1 MWTGSDLIVMT
12 AEEESFDLE
21 LPYQIEATMPTG
33 RVRVVVRETRFQD
46 QLRSKGFGEHQGSRY
61 VLNFCEALYLVYT
74 KRLSIRN
81 NADENMDFEE
91 LIKRMLKHDANILT
105 RFLVYRDLRGRGYV
119 VKDGFGFGIDFRVY
133 ERGEYQKKP
142 SKYLVYA
149 LNEGINL
156 KIEELYDLIDQTAK
170 MGKNSVL
177 AVIERRGEV
186 IYYKASKFLLKE
198 NKFRQKTELETSN
211 IRTEINVES

>member
-1 MWTGSDLIVMT
+1 MWTGSDLFVMS
-12 AEEESFDLE
+12 ADIEGSDLDISY
-21 LPYQIEATMPTG
+21 LIEAIIPAG
-33 RVRVVVRETRFQD
+33 ETKILVTEMKFQD
-46 QLRSKGFGEHQGSRY
+46 QLRSKGFGENEDSGYILSY
-61 VLNFCEALYLVYT
+61 CEALYLAFT
-74 KRLSIRN
+74 NRLVIKNNEDMSIG
-81 NADENMDFEE
+81 FEQ
-91 LIKRMLKHDANILT
+91 LIKKMLRHDPSVLT
-105 RFLVYRDLRGRGYV
+105 RFLVYRDLRSRGYV

-156 KIEELYDLIDQTAK
+156 KIEDLYDLIDQTAK

-186 IYYKASKFLLKE
+186 IYYKASKFLLRD
-198 NKFRQKTELETSN
+198 NKFRQESESEAGPFKRLE
-211 IRTEINVES
+211 

>member
-1 MWTGSDLIVMT
+1 MSADIEGSDLDI
-12 AEEESFDLE
+12 SYL
-21 LPYQIEATMPTG
+21 IEATMPAGETKIM
-33 RVRVVVRETRFQD
+33 VNETRCQD
-46 QLRSKGFGEHQGSRY
+46 QLRSKGFGENQNSEFILSY
-61 VLNFCEALYLVYT
+61 CEALFLSFTNRLVI
-74 KRLSIRN
+74 KN
-81 NADENMDFEE
+81 NDDTIGFEQ
-91 LIKRMLKHDANILT
+91 LIKKMLKHDPGILT
-105 RFLVYRDLRGRGYV
+105 RFLVYRDLRSRGYV

-149 LNEGINL
+149 LNEGINM
-156 KIEELYDLIDQTAK
+156 KIEELYDLIDQTAR

-198 NKFRQKTELETSN
+198 NRFRKESEISSELSN
-211 IRTEINVES
+211 RLE

>member
-1 MWTGSDLIVMT
+1 MGTD
-12 AEEESFDLE
+12 FDLFVMPPE
-21 LPYQIEATMPTG
+21 IDGADFDSAYSIEAFMSTG
-33 RVRVVVRETRFQD
+33 EMRILVTETKFQD
-46 QLRSKGFGEHQGSRY
+46 QLRSKGFGEREDSEY
-61 VLNFCEALYLVYT
+61 ILSYCEALYLLFT
-74 KRLSIRN
+74 NRLVIKTREDNSIGFR
-81 NADENMDFEE
+81 E
-91 LIKRMLKHDANILT
+91 LIQKMLRQDPSVLT
-105 RFLVYRDLRGRGYV
+105 RFLVYRDLRSRGYV

-133 ERGEYQKKP
+133 ERGEYQRKP

-186 IYYKASKFLLKE
+186 IYYKATKLLLKD
-198 NKFRQKTELETSN
+198 NKFRQQELSQHSAQN
-211 IRTEINVES
+211 PA

>member
-1 MWTGSDLIVMT
+1 MWTGSDLFVMS
-12 AEEESFDLE
+12 ADIEGSDLDISY
-21 LPYQIEATMPTG
+21 LIEAIIPAG
-33 RVRVVVRETRFQD
+33 ETKILVTETKFQD
-46 QLRSKGFGEHQGSRY
+46 QLRSKGFGENEDSEY
-61 VLNFCEALYLVYT
+61 TLSYCEALYLAFTNKLVV
-74 KRLSIRN
+74 KNIEDISIG
-81 NADENMDFEE
+81 FEQ
-91 LIKRMLKHDANILT
+91 LIKEMLRNDPSVLT
-105 RFLVYRDLRGRGYV
+105 RFLVYRDLRSRGYV

-156 KIEELYDLIDQTAK
+156 KIEDLYDLIDQTAK

-186 IYYKASKFLLKE
+186 IYYKASKFLLKD
-198 NKFRQKTELETSN
+198 NKFRQEGEIGTGPIKRLE
-211 IRTEINVES
+211 

>member
-1 MWTGSDLIVMT
+1 MWTGSDLFVMS
-12 AEEESFDLE
+12 ADIEGSDLDISY
-21 LPYQIEATMPTG
+21 LIEATMPAGETKIM
-33 RVRVVVRETRFQD
+33 VNETRCQD
-46 QLRSKGFGEHQGSRY
+46 QLRSKGFGENQNSEFILSY
-61 VLNFCEALYLVYT
+61 CEALFLSFTNRLVI
-74 KRLSIRN
+74 KN
-81 NADENMDFEE
+81 NEDDTIGFEQ
-91 LIKRMLKHDANILT
+91 LIKMMLKHDPGILT
-105 RFLVYRDLRGRGYV
+105 RFLVYRDLRSRGYV

-149 LNEGINL
+149 LNEGINM
-156 KIEELYDLIDQTAK
+156 KIEELYDLIDQTAR

-198 NKFRQKTELETSN
+198 NRFRKESEISSELSN
-211 IRTEINVES
+211 RLE

>member
-1 MWTGSDLIVMT
+1 MWTGSDLFVMS
-12 AEEESFDLE
+12 ADIEGSDLDISY
-21 LPYQIEATMPTG
+21 LIEATMPAGETKIM
-33 RVRVVVRETRFQD
+33 VNETRCQD
-46 QLRSKGFGEHQGSRY
+46 QLRSKGFGENQNSEFILSY
-61 VLNFCEALYLVYT
+61 CEALFLSFTNRLVI
-74 KRLSIRN
+74 KN
-81 NADENMDFEE
+81 NEDDTIGFEQ
-91 LIKRMLKHDANILT
+91 LIKMMLKHDPGILT
-105 RFLVYRDLRGRGYV
+105 RFLVYRDLRSRGYV

-149 LNEGINL
+149 LNEGINM
-156 KIEELYDLIDQTAK
+156 KIEELYDLIDQTAR

-198 NKFRQKTELETSN
+198 NRFRKESEISSELPNRLE
-211 IRTEINVES
+211 

>member
-1 MWTGSDLIVMT
+1 MWTGSDLFVMS
-12 AEEESFDLE
+12 ADIEGSDLDISY
-21 LPYQIEATMPTG
+21 LIEATMPAGETKIM
-33 RVRVVVRETRFQD
+33 VNETRCQD
-46 QLRSKGFGEHQGSRY
+46 QLRSKGFGENQDSQFILSY
-61 VLNFCEALYLVYT
+61 CEALFLSFTNRLVI
-74 KRLSIRN
+74 KN
-81 NADENMDFEE
+81 NEDDTIGFEQ
-91 LIKRMLKHDANILT
+91 LIKMMLKHDPGILT
-105 RFLVYRDLRGRGYV
+105 RFLVYRDLRSRGYV

-149 LNEGINL
+149 LNEGINM
-156 KIEELYDLIDQTAK
+156 KIEELYDLIDQTAR

-198 NKFRQKTELETSN
+198 NRFRKESEISSELSN
-211 IRTEINVES
+211 RLE

>member
-1 MWTGSDLIVMT
+1 MWTGSDLFVMS
-12 AEEESFDLE
+12 ADIEGSDLDISY
-21 LPYQIEATMPTG
+21 LIEAIIPVG
-33 RVRVVVRETRFQD
+33 ETKILVTETKYQD
-46 QLRSKGFGEHQGSRY
+46 QLRSKGFGENEDSEY
-61 VLNFCEALYLVYT
+61 TLSYCEALYLAFT
-74 KRLSIRN
+74 NRLVIKNNEDISIG
-81 NADENMDFEE
+81 FEQ
-91 LIKRMLKHDANILT
+91 LIKKMLKHDPSVLT
-105 RFLVYRDLRGRGYV
+105 RFLVYRDLRSRGYV

-156 KIEELYDLIDQTAK
+156 KIEDLYDLIDQTAK

-186 IYYKASKFLLKE
+186 IYYKASKFLLKD
-198 NKFRQKTELETSN
+198 NKFRQESEIGTGPFKRLE
-211 IRTEINVES
+211 

>member
-1 MWTGSDLIVMT
+1 MWTGSDLFVMS
-12 AEEESFDLE
+12 ADIEGSDLDISY
-21 LPYQIEATMPTG
+21 LIEAIIPAG
-33 RVRVVVRETRFQD
+33 ETKILVTETKFQD
-46 QLRSKGFGEHQGSRY
+46 QLRSKGFGESEDSQYTLSY
-61 VLNFCEALYLVYT
+61 CEALYLAFT
-74 KRLSIRN
+74 NRLVIKN
-81 NADENMDFEE
+81 KEDIYIGFEQ
-91 LIKRMLKHDANILT
+91 LVKKMLKHDPSVLT
-105 RFLVYRDLRGRGYV
+105 RFLVYRDLRSRGYV

-156 KIEELYDLIDQTAK
+156 KIEDLYDLIDQTAK

-186 IYYKASKFLLKE
+186 IYYKASKYLLKD
-198 NKFRQKTELETSN
+198 NKFRQESEIDTVPYKRLE
-211 IRTEINVES
+211 

>member
-1 MWTGSDLIVMT
+1 MWTGSDLFVMS
-12 AEEESFDLE
+12 ADIEGSE
-21 LPYQIEATMPTG
+21 LDVSYLIEATMPAG
-33 RVRVVVRETRFQD
+33 ETKIIVNETKFQD
-46 QLRSKGFGEHQGSRY
+46 QLRSKGFGENQDSEYTLGH
-61 VLNFCEALYLVYT
+61 CEALYLSFT
-74 KRLSIRN
+74 NRLVIKN
-81 NADENMDFEE
+81 NEDTNIGFEQ
-91 LIKRMLKHDANILT
+91 LIKKMLKHDPSILT
-105 RFLVYRDLRGRGYV
+105 RFLVYRDLRSRGYV

-156 KIEELYDLIDQTAK
+156 KIEALYDLIDQTAR

-186 IYYKASKFLLKE
+186 IYYKASKFLLKD
-198 NKFRQKTELETSN
+198 NRFRQES
-211 IRTEINVES
+211 EISAGHIQRFDKG

>member
-1 MWTGSDLIVMT
+1 MWTGSDLFVMST
-12 AEEESFDLE
+12 DIEGSDLDIS
-21 LPYQIEATMPTG
+21 YIIEAIIPAGKTKILVT
-33 RVRVVVRETRFQD
+33 ETRFQD
-46 QLRSKGFGEHQGSRY
+46 QLRSKGFGESEDSEY
-61 VLNFCEALYLVYT
+61 TLSYCEALYLAFT
-74 KRLSIRN
+74 NRLVIKN
-81 NADENMDFEE
+81 NEDINIDFER
-91 LIKRMLKHDANILT
+91 LIKLMLRHDPSVLT
-105 RFLVYRDLRGRGYV
+105 RFLVYRDLRSRGYV

-156 KIEELYDLIDQTAK
+156 KIEELYDLIDQTSK

-186 IYYKASKFLLKE
+186 IYYKASKFLLKD
-198 NKFRQKTELETSN
+198 NKFRQASEIGTETFKRSQ
-211 IRTEINVES
+211 

>member
-1 MWTGSDLIVMT
+1 MWTGSDLFVMS
-12 AEEESFDLE
+12 ADIEGSDLDISY
-21 LPYQIEATMPTG
+21 LIEAIIPAG
-33 RVRVVVRETRFQD
+33 ETKILVSETKFQD
-46 QLRSKGFGEHQGSRY
+46 QLRSKGFGENEDSEY
-61 VLNFCEALYLVYT
+61 TLSYCEALYLAFT
-74 KRLSIRN
+74 NRLVIKNNEDISIG
-81 NADENMDFEE
+81 FEQ
-91 LIKRMLKHDANILT
+91 LIKKMLRHDPSVLT
-105 RFLVYRDLRGRGYV
+105 RFLVYRDLRSRGYV

-156 KIEELYDLIDQTAK
+156 KIEDLYDLIDQTAK

-186 IYYKASKFLLKE
+186 IYYKASKFLLRD
-198 NKFRQKTELETSN
+198 NKFRQEGESDAGPFKRLE
-211 IRTEINVES
+211 